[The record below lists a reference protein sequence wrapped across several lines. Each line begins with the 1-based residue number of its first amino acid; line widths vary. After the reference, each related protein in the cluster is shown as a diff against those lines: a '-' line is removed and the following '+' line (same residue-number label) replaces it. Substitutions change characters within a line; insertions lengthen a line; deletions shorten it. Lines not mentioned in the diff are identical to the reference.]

1 MIYGCG
7 FEFDL
12 GCVFCLQPQGE
23 KLSVS
28 FLRGVISITPFI
40 LAIFSSLLIGT
51 WHDIPK
57 MAQEIMVKKKIK
69 DELGEQF

>member
-1 MIYGCG
+1 M
-7 FEFDL
+7 DVVLSLML

-28 FLRGVISITPFI
+28 FLRVVISITPFI

-57 MAQEIMVKKKIK
+57 MAQEIMVKKN
-69 DELGEQF
+69 